1 MFVLQGISSDRMQRY
16 GVLEPFFKVK
26 KKIICNVY
34 Y

>member
-1 MFVLQGISSDRMQRY
+1 MQFKSMIVVY
-16 GVLEPFFKVK
+16 DSQIAAGLPFSQVK